1 MVRWD
6 GEGVNRVMIKREKI
20 IQVMVEEIEVEG
32 TKVEIR
38 CEHNEQ
44 MRVKLMYENEK
55 RRTSY
60 GEDFMIK
67 WENGRRYKIKNYD
80 GNDMNDT
87 KRELASITDST
98 KSVVS
103 GNGTSNVI
111 AFQTYRVMVTA
122 KDGTG
127 ANIGHGGNIFHI
139 GIFNQCTPNSDLTW
153 TEVSSARQVLS
164 SPIVTKMN
172 ENGDGTYYYYDYSV
186 QLDGIITVQV
196 VLKNNGAYSTW
207 YDNNSWSGSPSV
219 YNLSSIIDYNWGTI
233 LITPSSGDFVTA
245 IFKLEIKA
253 PTTDSYTFCTFSDD
267 DWYLYFNGALL
278 LNTWNQFSR
287 NKQATVNLVQNQI
300 YTIQIYL

>member
-20 IQVMVEEIEVEG
+20 IQVMVEEIEVER
-32 TKVEIR
+32 TKVEMR

-55 RRTSY
+55 KRTSY

-67 WENGRRYKIKNYD
+67 WVNGRRYKITNYEV
-80 GNDMNDT
+80 NDMNYT
-87 KRELASITDST
+87 NRELASIVDST

-103 GNGTSNVI
+103 GNGTSTVI
-111 AFQTYRVMVTA
+111 TFQTYRVMATA

-127 ANIGHGGNIFHI
+127 ANIGHGGDIFYI

-153 TEVSSARQVLS
+153 TEVPSARQVLS
-164 SPIVTKMN
+164 SPIITTMN
-172 ENGDGTYYYYDYSV
+172 DNGDGTYYYDYSV

-219 YNLSSIIDYNWGTI
+219 YNLSSTIDYNWSSG

-253 PTTDSYTFCTFSDD
+253 PTTDSYTFLHIIWWRLIFLFQWSTSPK
-267 DWYLYFNGALL
+267 YMEL
-278 LNTWNQFSR
+278 
-287 NKQATVNLVQNQI
+287 I
-300 YTIQIYL
+300 